1 MSKIL
6 AVIKREYLQIVRT
19 KTFIFITI
27 LGPLIIGLF
36 IFVPILVSVIS
47 VGDQERIGVID
58 ASREIYKELE
68 SRMDFK
74 LKDGRL
80 KYVLENYK
88 LTADLEQLK
97 DTLNQKVLDGDISG
111 YMYIPENII
120 EGGTVE
126 FAAENVSDFEKISSI
141 NKVLNSVIV
150 EKRLKKAGLDPT
162 EVSRYMEEVKFV
174 TQKVTK
180 KGVEEDTGGTFIV
193 SYILV
198 LILYMTLIFYGQIIL
213 RGVIEEKSSRVVEVV
228 LSSLKPSQ
236 LMAGKIL
243 GIAAVGLT
251 QYLVWAVFGVVLTSY
266 SSSLVSSFFPQAS
279 EFKIPSIPAYVFV
292 YFVVF
297 FILGYFLFSTLYAA
311 IGSTVNSE
319 KEAQQLGTPLTM
331 MLVIPILLI
340 MFVMR
345 SPESTLS
352 VVLSLIPF
360 FSPILMLLRICV
372 LLPPFIEILGSI
384 ALLIATIVG
393 MIWFAGKIYRVG
405 LLMYGKRPSLPEIIK
420 WVRYK

>member
-1 MSKIL
+1 MNKIL

-19 KTFIFITI
+19 KTFILGTV
-27 LGPLIIGLF
+27 LGPVIMGLF
-36 IFVPILVSVIS
+36 IFVPILVSMMS
-47 VGDQERIGVID
+47 VGDQERIGVVD
-58 ASREIYKELE
+58 ASREIYEELE
-68 SRMDFK
+68 NRMDFK

-80 KYVLENYK
+80 KYVLENYE
-88 LTADLEQLK
+88 LTADLRQLK
-97 DTLNQKVLDGDISG
+97 DALNQKVLSGDISG

-141 NKVLNSVIV
+141 NKVLNAVIV
-150 EKRLKKAGLDPT
+150 EKRLNKAGLDPE

-198 LILYMTLIFYGQIIL
+198 LILYMTLIFYGQLIL

-251 QYLVWAVFGVVLTSY
+251 QYLIWAVFGVVLTSY
-266 SSSLVSSFFPQAS
+266 SSSLMSSFFPQAS
-279 EFKIPSIPAYVFV
+279 GFKIPSIPMYVFV

-331 MLVIPILLI
+331 MLVIPILLM

-345 SPESTLS
+345 SPDSTLS
-352 VVLSLIPF
+352 IVLSLIPF
-360 FSPILMLLRICV
+360 FSPILMLLRVCV
-372 LLPPFIEILGSI
+372 LLPPFIEILSSI
-384 ALLIATIVG
+384 VLLITTTVG
-393 MIWFAGKIYRVG
+393 MIWITGKIYRVG

>member
-1 MSKIL
+1 MSKIW
-6 AVIKREYLQIVRT
+6 AVIKREYIQIVRT
-19 KTFIFITI
+19 KAFILGTI
-27 LGPLIIGLF
+27 LGPVIIAAF
-36 IFVPILVSVIS
+36 IFVPILVSVMS

-58 ASREIYKELE
+58 ASQEVYQELE
-68 SRMDFK
+68 NKLDFK
-74 LKDGRL
+74 LKDGRQR
-80 KYVLENYK
+80 YVLEKYR
-88 LTADLEQLK
+88 LTPQLDQLK
-97 DTLNQKVLDGDISG
+97 ETLNQKVLAGDLSA

-126 FAAENVSDFEKISSI
+126 FSAEHVSDFEKISSI
-141 NKVLNSVIV
+141 NKVLNTVIV
-150 EKRLKKAGLDPT
+150 EKRLKKAGLDPG
-162 EVSRYMEEVKFV
+162 EVSKYMEQVNFK
-174 TQKVTK
+174 TQKITK
-180 KGVEEDTGGTFIV
+180 KGVEEDTGGTFII

-213 RGVIEEKSSRVVEVV
+213 RGVIEEKSSRVVEIV
-228 LSSLKPSQ
+228 LSSLRPAQ

-251 QYLVWAVFGVVLTSY
+251 QYLIWALFGIAISSY
-266 SSSLVSSFFPQAS
+266 GSSLVTGFFPEAS
-279 EFKIPSIPAYVFV
+279 AIKIPSIPVYVFM

-311 IGSTVNSE
+311 VGSTVNSE

-331 MLVIPILLI
+331 MLVIPILLM

-345 SPESTLS
+345 APDSTLS

-360 FSPILMLLRICV
+360 FSPILMLLRICI
-372 LLPPFIEILGSI
+372 LLPPFIQIFSSIL
-384 ALLIATIVG
+384 LLILTTLGLV
-393 MIWFAGKIYRVG
+393 WFAGKIYRVG
-405 LLMYGKRPSLPEIIK
+405 LLMYGKRPSLSEIIK

>member
-19 KTFIFITI
+19 KSFI
-27 LGPLIIGLF
+27 LGTVLGPVIIGLF
-36 IFVPILVSVIS
+36 IFVPVLVSVMS

-58 ASREIYKELE
+58 ASREIYQELE
-68 SRMDFK
+68 ERMDFK

-80 KYVLENYK
+80 KYVLEEYK
-88 LTADLEQLK
+88 LTADQEQLK
-97 DTLNQKVLDGDISG
+97 DTLNQKVLAGDISG
-111 YMYIPENII
+111 YMVIPENII

-126 FAAENVSDFEKISSI
+126 FAAENVSDFDKISSI
-141 NKVLNSVIV
+141 NKVLNTVII
-150 EKRLKKAGLDPT
+150 EKRLKKAGLDPG
-162 EVSRYMEEVKFV
+162 EVSKYMEEVRFV

-198 LILYMTLIFYGQIIL
+198 LILYMTLIFYGQLIL

-251 QYLVWAVFGVVLTSY
+251 QYLIWAVFGVALSSY
-266 SSSLVSSFFPQAS
+266 SSSLVSSFLPQAS
-279 EFKIPSIPAYVFV
+279 GFKIPSIPVYVFV

-331 MLVIPILLI
+331 MLVVPILLM

-345 SPESTLS
+345 SPDSTLS
-352 VVLSLIPF
+352 IVLSLIPF

-372 LLPPFIEILGSI
+372 LLPPFIEILGSVV
-384 ALLIATIVG
+384 LLIVTTVG